1 MNNTNNPLLSA
12 LQQVPLGI
20 AICEKQGSVL
30 LVVEAN
36 EAFKSL
42 INKTGQDL
50 DGHSLSDLL
59 GNLVNTENLN
69 TELENLIRNTDQNA
83 FEFEQKQTTPSK
95 WYRLESQPLTCT
107 ENHYLFTLR
116 DETEEKISKAH
127 FYQNQKLEALG
138 QLAGGIAH
146 DFNNIMSIIDGYA
159 RIARKEVK
167 PGSEVDNYLD
177 RIMQSIKRGAALTR
191 HLLTFSR
198 HNIVIES
205 VSDLGAVIKDQQ
217 MLLSPLLDAS
227 IEVDVETGEGIFID
241 LSEDTIAQLL
251 LNIVVNSRDAMPHG
265 GKITIQT
272 GTKNHDGRNHAFLM
286 VSDTGEGMNEEVQKR
301 IFDPFYTTKE
311 QGKGTGLGLSMVYG
325 IVQQHKG
332 IIDVQSAPGKGATFT
347 IFFPLSEKQPVKKI
361 VNVSGEAENVRLE
374 NYTAM
379 IAEDEEDLLG
389 LLAGMMR
396 DMGMNVI
403 TAING
408 NDALS
413 KQEAHQGKIDF
424 LLTDV
429 VMPEMDGVHLA
440 NLFASVRPDTKTVFI
455 SGYPADD
462 ISGRIH
468 LPAGSVLL
476 PKPIEY
482 KNLAYILKNMAEDGN
497 DEEQDG
503 LQRMAGQWT
512 STSTH

>member
-1 MNNTNNPLLSA
+1 MNDTKNPLLLA
-12 LQQVPLGI
+12 LQQIPLGI
-20 AICEKQGSVL
+20 AVCEKQGDVFSVL
-30 LVVEAN
+30 HAN
-36 EAFKSL
+36 EAFAAL
-42 INKTGQDL
+42 INKTGEDL
-50 DGHSLSDLL
+50 TGRRLSDLL
-59 GNLVNTENLN
+59 NDFGDCGNFKA
-69 TELENLIRNTDQNA
+69 ELDHLTGNPEQTA
-83 FEFEQKQTTPSK
+83 FEFEYKQTSPSK
-95 WYRLESQPLTCT
+95 WYKLEARPVTSAD
-107 ENHYLFTLR
+107 NHYLFTLK

-159 RIARKEVK
+159 RIARKEVS

-198 HNIVIES
+198 HNIVVES

-227 IEVDVETGEGIFID
+227 IEVEVDTEEGVLID
-241 LSEDTIAQLL
+241 LAEDTIAQIL
-251 LNIVVNSRDAMPHG
+251 LNLVVNSRDAMPHG

-272 GTKNHDGRNHAFLM
+272 GTKNHDGRNHAFLS
-286 VSDTGEGMNEEVQKR
+286 VSDTGEGMDESVQKR

-332 IIDVQSAPGKGATFT
+332 EIDVESAPGKGTVFT
-347 IFFPLSEKQPVKKI
+347 ILFPVSEKQPVKKI
-361 VNVSGEAENVRLE
+361 INVSGEAENVRLE

-389 LLAGMMR
+389 LLANMMR

-413 KQEAHQGKIDF
+413 KQEEHQGKIDF

-440 NLFASVRPDTKTVFI
+440 NLFSSVRPDTKTVFI

-482 KNLAYILKNMAEDGN
+482 KNLAYILKSMAEDGN
-497 DEEQDG
+497 KEDQDG